1 MKTLDPLLKEIE
13 ILIPKQELLMEKV
26 STAAIGWHIEHS
38 LLTINAIIDQLK
50 RSNPEDYKWKFN
62 FTRTLVFTIN
72 KIPRGRAKA
81 PKVVQPK
88 SSITMETLKLH
99 FNNTKENITALQK
112 LQINN
117 HFEHPFFGKLN
128 LKPAS
133 KFLYLHTNH
142 HLKIMKDIAKF
153 SQKN

>member
-1 MKTLDPLLKEIE
+1 
-13 ILIPKQELLMEKV
+13 MENV
-26 STAAIGWHIEHS
+26 SAAAIGWHIEHS
-38 LLTINAIIDQLK
+38 LLTVNAIIDQLK
-50 RSNPEDYKWKFN
+50 KSNPADYIWKFN

-88 SSITMETLKLH
+88 NSITMGTLKLH
-99 FNNTKENITALQK
+99 INNTKENITALQT
-112 LQINN
+112 LQTNN

-128 LKPAS
+128 LKPAI
-133 KFLYLHTNH
+133 KFLSLHTNH
-142 HLKIMKDIAKF
+142 HLKIMKDIAKI